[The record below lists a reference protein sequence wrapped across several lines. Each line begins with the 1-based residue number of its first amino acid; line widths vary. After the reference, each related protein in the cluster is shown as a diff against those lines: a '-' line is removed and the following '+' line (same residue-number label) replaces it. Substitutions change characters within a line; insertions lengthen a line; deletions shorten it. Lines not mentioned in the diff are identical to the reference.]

1 MSYQTGSASSTTV
14 LLQTL
19 VTWLVSI
26 GWTQDRSASEGSGWT
41 ATLHKGSIY
50 VNFRAAENEASV
62 WQRESGSAGYAL
74 HMYLGTGYNGSNP
87 FNNQAGGPA
96 GAISQPMGV
105 GMQTSAGP
113 FSNYYF
119 FGDSTGDNIVVV
131 LERTPG
137 LFVHLG
143 WGASMLKAGSY
154 TGGPYF
160 FGSSSGYYAS
170 YPYSGPNTPGYTS
183 TSDCPGVNS
192 DGIGAAPCFVRADV
206 DAFTGKWIG
215 IYGPGMNGSPNDQ
228 GFTGKGGDT
237 SVRGLTTSM
246 KTNFPVYAYSHL
258 PYHFEYEQTSELDG
272 RVNLLPVILW
282 VIRDSTT
289 TGYSMLGTIPN
300 VFVCNGVGNGFSNA
314 EEYVLGSTTY
324 KLFPNFAVVKQ

>member
-1 MSYQTGSASSTTV
+1 MSYQSGSASSTTD

-41 ATLHKGSIY
+41 ATLHKGSVY
-50 VNFRAAENEASV
+50 VNFRAAENEATV
-62 WQRESGSAGYAL
+62 WQRENGTAGYAL
-74 HMYLGTGYNGSNP
+74 HTYLGTGFNGGNP
-87 FNNQAGGPA
+87 FNNQAGAPVGT
-96 GAISQPMGV
+96 ISQPMGV

-119 FGDSTGDNIVVV
+119 FGDSTADNIAVV

-143 WGASMLKAGSY
+143 WGTSIQKAGSF
-154 TGGPYF
+154 TGGAYF
-160 FGSSSGYYAS
+160 FGSTSGYYAS
-170 YPYSGPNTPGYTS
+170 YPFAGAGSPGMTA
-183 TSDCPGVNS
+183 TADCPGVNL
-192 DGIGAAPCFVRADV
+192 DPIGAAPAFVRADV
-206 DAFTGKWIG
+206 DSFTGKWIG
-215 IYGPGMNGSPNDQ
+215 ISSNASAGTVTEQGS
-228 GFTGKGGDT
+228 TGKPGDT
-237 SVRGLTTSM
+237 SVRGLNSTM
-246 KTNFPVYAYSHL
+246 KQNFPVYAYTHQ
-258 PYHFEYEQTSELDG
+258 PYQFEYEQTSELDG

-282 VIRDSTT
+282 VLRDSTS
-289 TGYSMLGTIPN
+289 TGFSMLGTIPN
-300 VFVCNGVGNGFSNA
+300 VFACNGVGNGFSNA